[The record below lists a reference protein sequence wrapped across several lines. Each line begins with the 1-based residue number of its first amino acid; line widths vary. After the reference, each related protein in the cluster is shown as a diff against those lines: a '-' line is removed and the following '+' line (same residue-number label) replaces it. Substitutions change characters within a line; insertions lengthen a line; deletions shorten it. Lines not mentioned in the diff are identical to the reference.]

1 MPKKSIEINPFD
13 GGLNDFADPRDIKEN
28 ELAAATNIKTDQ
40 PGRIKIGK
48 RIHTVSERESIAD
61 SGGSKVAL
69 PVGSGLFHYNSDFN
83 ASHAA
88 GNTEYQIMYQ
98 GTNLYRRNG
107 TTDFSAILSGVA
119 YDPCFFSLD
128 GNVRISDGAH
138 TSDTKFIGVT
148 DVNYFN
154 QAEANQFTVKN
165 AYIDAP
171 TAGTLTKDPAT
182 PANAVTVNN
191 ALALIVQQK
200 TGTKADWFSFNK
212 DDDDNTALASVDAIY
227 NQYGYLNASQ
237 NDRYIQNDGE
247 YDGNSFS
254 FIMSSDGGITDNGS
268 DGSDTM
274 LKINKTDSSV
284 DYNRLRIR
292 FGADKSYEEKSV
304 FIDVY
309 MTSAVKNNLKSS
321 ALKVRIGN
329 NIAATGTSG
338 NECYVYYI
346 GSDQIEADAWTT
358 LEFVQGQHDEVEGTP
373 NASGLRMFQFITEY
387 LSDSNDDTT
396 YYLDNLQVGDSSR
409 GLWNGKFKFFQSWI
423 YDKTQESNTYEY
435 YDQSSAYEVEDKIL
449 QFRIH
454 GLESANIGTNNRITG
469 ANIYYV
475 EYDLDNNP
483 LDTDKKL
490 LMEVDLERGIKKVGG
505 ETWEPWGAATSGY
518 ETPYNSGHTNYLQ
531 IMDPPVLETFSTK
544 AGYDEEDKLKKMKY
558 KTAVTMNRRSYVG
571 NVQVTDSADK
581 ATVYSDRV
589 YKSEPNMPD
598 IYTEN
603 GYVDVAINDG
613 ESITA
618 LASFGDILL
627 QFKERTLYLINCTQE
642 IEYLEDTSKFRGV
655 WGQGAV
661 CETDEGIVW
670 VNKYGLFLFN
680 GKEIIPLID
689 NKIDSE
695 NWGGTSAVIGSKP
708 LVGYAPL
715 DRSVLVVGDADN
727 ASKGYTFSMRSKG
740 FTHITGASGGNLFTN
755 DMTNLVSS
763 NAGVLSWYDNT
774 GAANHVTEKKW
785 DNAARDVYI
794 DIKSRDQ
801 DFKDPARRKM
811 VKNVYLTYQVPSLT
825 MSGTLSAVTDEED
838 FVTVSSTA
846 NIVVGMT
853 VTGTNVPD
861 NTVVSSITSATVFVM
876 SNDATAGGAQTLTI
890 SGLVPTVK
898 YRTNGGST
906 DYSFN
911 SALAATDSA
920 GSWHTKVLKP
930 NTSSEANNV
939 YSFQVRMY
947 GNADKDFEINDINVV
962 YRDKVLK

>member
-13 GGLNDFADPRDIKEN
+13 GGLNDFADARDIKEN

-48 RIHTVSERESIAD
+48 RIHTVSERESEDAVI
-61 SGGSKVAL
+61 SI
-69 PVGSGLFHYNSDFN
+69 GSGLFHYNSDFN

-98 GTNLYRRNG
+98 ASSLYRRDVG
-107 TTDFSAILSGVA
+107 TTDFGTAILDGSA

-138 TSDTKFIGVT
+138 ASDTKFIGVT

-154 QAEANQFTVKN
+154 QAEANQFTVKD

-171 TAGTLTKDPAT
+171 TAGSLTKDPAT

-200 TGTKADWFSFNK
+200 TGSKDDWFSFNK

-227 NQYGYLNASQ
+227 NQYGYLNQSQ
-237 NDRYIQNDGE
+237 NDDYIQNDTE
-247 YDGNSFS
+247 YDGNNFS
-254 FIMSSDGGITDNGS
+254 FIMTSDGGITDNGS
-268 DGSDTM
+268 TNTDTM
-274 LKINKTDSSV
+274 LKINKTNSSI
-284 DYNRLRIR
+284 DYNRMTMK
-292 FGADKSYEEKSV
+292 FSEDKSFEEKSV

-309 MTSAVKNNLKSS
+309 MTSYVKNNLK
-321 ALKVRIGN
+321 ANAIKVRIGN
-329 NIAATGTSG
+329 NIQGTGTSG
-338 NECYVYYI
+338 NECFVYEI
-346 GSDQIEADAWTT
+346 GSDQIQADAWTT

-373 NASGLRMFQFITEY
+373 NASGLRAFQFIVEY
-387 LSDSNDDTT
+387 LSDDNSNAGSNDKCSF
-396 YYLDNLQVGDSSR
+396 YLDNLQVGESSR
-409 GLWNGKFKFFQSWI
+409 GLWNGKYKFFQSWI

-435 YDQSSAYEVEDKIL
+435 SGQGSTYEVEDKIL

-475 EYDLDNNP
+475 EYDIDNNP

-505 ETWEPWGAATSGY
+505 ETWEAWGDANGSNTGY
-518 ETPYNSGHTNYLQ
+518 EAPTNANNTAYLQ

-581 ATVYSDRV
+581 VTVYSDRV

-613 ESITA
+613 ESVTA

-689 NKIDSE
+689 NKIDPE
-695 NWGGTSAVIGSKP
+695 NWNAIIGTKP

-727 ASKGYTFSMRSKG
+727 ASKGYTFSIRAEG
-740 FTHITGASGGNLFTN
+740 FTHITGASGGNLFAD

-763 NAGVLSWYDNT
+763 NAGVLSWYDASGST
-774 GAANHVTEKKW
+774 DHVTEKKW
-785 DNAARDVYI
+785 DNAIGDVYI
-794 DIKSRDQ
+794 DIKTRDQ

-811 VKNVYLTYQVPSLT
+811 VKNIYLTYK
-825 MSGTLSAVTDEED
+825 
-838 FVTVSSTA
+838 
-846 NIVVGMT
+846 
-853 VTGTNVPD
+853 VPD
-861 NTVVSSITSATVFVM
+861 DGTVPAI
-876 SNDATAGGAQTLTI
+876 
-890 SGLVPTVK
+890 K
-898 YRTNGGST
+898 YRTDGGTT
-906 DYSFN
+906 DYDFN
-911 SALAATDSA
+911 SALLSADSVA
-920 GSWHTKVLKP
+920 VDWNTIVLKP
-930 NTSSEANNV
+930 NTSSQANNV
-939 YSFQVRMY
+939 YSLQVRMY
-947 GNADKDFEINDINVV
+947 GDTDKDFEINDINVV